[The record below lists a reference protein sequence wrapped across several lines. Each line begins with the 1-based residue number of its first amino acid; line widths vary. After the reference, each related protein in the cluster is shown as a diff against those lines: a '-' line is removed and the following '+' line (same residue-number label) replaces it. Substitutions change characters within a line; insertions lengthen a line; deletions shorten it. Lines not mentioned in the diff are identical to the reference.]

1 MQKTKPETVNSIA
14 SLAVTVTD
22 HQVRL
27 DVVIVSAVD
36 ELTGDGHP
44 GVAGVRVH
52 VTTPWELEL
61 GLVPDHVI
69 VPLHLVA
76 AGLVDLL

>member
-27 DVVIVSAVD
+27 DVVTVSAVD

-52 VTTPWELEL
+52 VTTP
-61 GLVPDHVI
+61 
-69 VPLHLVA
+69 
-76 AGLVDLL
+76 